1 MNKRYREIKR
11 ANQYMDRIGRES
23 KEELNDLLNR
33 DQLSESGIDKPYEFE
48 ELDEIAKAYPEIL
61 QEEYEEEQ
69 EEIRKEREAQNV

>member
-33 DQLSESGIDKPYEFE
+33 NQLSESGIDKPYEFGEISELYYPE
-48 ELDEIAKAYPEIL
+48 EL
-61 QEEYEEEQ
+61 QEMYEEEQ
-69 EEIRKEREAQNV
+69 EEIKKEREAQNV